1 MRSILLLTLL
11 AGSVAAQARPQERIP
26 IRKETKREAAAAVA
40 PPAAPIV
47 IHDTVVVYRTDT
59 LGVFES
65 AVASPLADTGVPAT
79 CRSLFVPIPIP
90 IPFSHSGG
98 NGAAAAAVATTAT
111 PEPGSLTLLGTGL
124 LGLTLYVKKHR
135 K

>member
-11 AGSVAAQARPQERIP
+11 AGSLAAQAKPQQRIP
-26 IRKETKREAAAAVA
+26 IRKETKGAAAAVVA
-40 PPAAPIV
+40 PATLPTV

-65 AVASPLADTGVPAT
+65 AIASPLADTGVPAT
-79 CRSLFVPIPIP
+79 CRSLFIPIPIP
-90 IPFSHSGG
+90 IPFSRSGAS
-98 NGAAAAAVATTAT
+98 GAAAAAVATTTT
-111 PEPGSLTLLGTGL
+111 PEPGGLTLFGTGL

>member
-1 MRSILLLTLL
+1 MRPILLLTLL

-26 IRKETKREAAAAVA
+26 IRKETKREAVVA
-40 PPAAPIV
+40 PAAPIV

-65 AVASPLADTGVPAT
+65 AVASPLADTGIPAT
-79 CRSLFVPIPIP
+79 CHSLFIPIPIP
-90 IPFSHSGG
+90 FPFSHSGG
-98 NGAAAAAVATTAT
+98 NGAAAAVVATTTT

>member
-11 AGSVAAQARPQERIP
+11 AGSVVAQATPQTRIP
-26 IRKETKREAAAAVA
+26 IRKETKAEA
-40 PPAAPIV
+40 PPILAPGAAPIV

-65 AVASPLADTGVPAT
+65 AVASPLADTGIPAT
-79 CRSLFVPIPIP
+79 CRSLFIPIPIP
-90 IPFSHSGG
+90 IPFSHSGASG
-98 NGAAAAAVATTAT
+98 AAAAVATTTT
-111 PEPGSLTLLGTGL
+111 PEPGSLTLFGTGL
-124 LGLTLYVKKHR
+124 LGLTLYVRKHR

>member
-11 AGSVAAQARPQERIP
+11 AGSVAAQAKPQERIP
-26 IRKETKREAAAAVA
+26 IRKETKREAQAVVAPAAAPV
-40 PPAAPIV
+40 V

-65 AVASPLADTGVPAT
+65 AVASPLADAGIPAT
-79 CRSLFVPIPIP
+79 CHSLLIPIPIP
-90 IPFSHSGG
+90 FPFSHSGG
-98 NGAAAAAVATTAT
+98 NGAAAAAVATTTT
-111 PEPGSLTLLGTGL
+111 PEPGSLALLGTGL